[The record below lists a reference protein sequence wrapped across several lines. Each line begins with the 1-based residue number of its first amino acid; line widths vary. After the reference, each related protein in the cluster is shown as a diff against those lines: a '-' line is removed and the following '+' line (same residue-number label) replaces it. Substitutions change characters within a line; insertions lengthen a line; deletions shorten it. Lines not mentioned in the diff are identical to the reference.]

1 MALGKIFII
10 NGLTHCAKEIE
21 IMGESVWEGM
31 GGGGEEKKKN
41 KKNINV

>member
-31 GGGGEEKKKN
+31 GGDGGGGKRREN
-41 KKNINV
+41 KR